1 MCATSGA
8 DNLFTDIFN
17 KFSDKAPISI
27 IFRATLERTINPEFI
42 NNLYDDVSQKQ
53 YTRKLI
59 FSTIFE
65 LMNVVVCKIK
75 PSINAAYKENSDN
88 INSSL
93 TAVYDKINGVEIG
106 TSQALVRET
115 SIKMA
120 EVIHS
125 VSGRCEPWIPGY
137 RIIVMD
143 GNCIEATERRIDELR
158 DTKSG
163 ALPGKSLV
171 IYEPELEMATDVFPV
186 EDGHAQERS
195 LLDQVLP
202 TIEKNDVLVMDRN
215 FAVRSFLAGI
225 TKQQAYYIVRKH
237 KGLAW
242 SVAGEEKYAGKDEG
256 NKIYEQ
262 LCTIE
267 DDNGVSIK
275 VRRIRIE
282 LKESIRNGEKE
293 LVIFTNL
300 SRSAAPAKL
309 IAEIY
314 RKRWSIETAFQELEA
329 HLHSEINTLGYPKAA
344 LFGFCTA
351 LIAYNAM
358 AVVKGVLR
366 RVYGEK
372 NIRDNFSVF
381 YMAIHLQMERTGID
395 MMVEESEW
403 NIFKNM
409 SINNFSVFLVELTE
423 KVNLSHYQKSKQTK
437 RKNRSKAKKEDPYAG
452 HPHVSTA
459 RLLRGI
465 TP

>member
-1 MCATSGA
+1 M
-8 DNLFTDIFN
+8 FTDIFN

-27 IFRATLERTINPEFI
+27 IFRATLERTINPDFI
-42 NNLYDDVSQKQ
+42 NNLYDRVSQKQ

-65 LMNVVVCKIK
+65 LMNVVVCNIK
-75 PSINAAYKENSDN
+75 PSINAAYKENKDN

-93 TAVYDKINGVEIG
+93 TAVYDKINGVEIE

-120 EVIHS
+120 EVVRS
-125 VSGRCEPWIPGY
+125 VNGKCKPWISGY
-137 RIIVMD
+137 RIKVMD
-143 GNCIEATERRIDELR
+143 GNCIEATEHRIDDLR
-158 DTKSG
+158 NTKSG

-195 LLDQVLP
+195 LLGEVLS
-202 TIEKNDVLVMDRN
+202 TIRKNDVLVMDRN

-225 TKQQAYYIVRKH
+225 SERQAYYIVRKH
-237 KGLAW
+237 KGLAYTV
-242 SVAGEEKYAGKDEG
+242 SEKEKYAGKDKG

-262 LCTIE
+262 LCTIKN
-267 DDNGVSIK
+267 DDGALVK

-293 LVIFTNL
+293 LVVFTNL

-314 RKRWSIETAFQELEA
+314 RRRWSIETAFQELEA

-358 AVVKGVLR
+358 AIVKGALR
-366 RVYGEK
+366 RVYGEE
-372 NIRDNFSVF
+372 NIRENFSGF
-381 YMAIHLQMERTGID
+381 YMALHLQMSRTGID
-395 MMVEESEW
+395 MMIEESEW
-403 NIFKNM
+403 VIFKNM
-409 SINNFSVFLVELTE
+409 SACNFAEFILQLAE
-423 KVNLSHYQKSKQTK
+423 KVNLSKFQKSKQAK
-437 RKNRSKAKKEDPYAG
+437 RKNKPKENKDDPYAG